1 MHKLCLTLGALALC
15 FVGVAPARAQ
25 DPVQVAPN
33 NFKVLLENDQV
44 RVLDFHSK
52 GEKVP
57 MHSHPTYLTY
67 DISGSG
73 KTIYTSP
80 DGKTTE
86 REYKPGQTTWNGATT
101 HATQSNG
108 EIHVL
113 LVELKTQPATKK

>member
-1 MHKLCLTLGALALC
+1 
-15 FVGVAPARAQ
+15 
-25 DPVQVAPN
+25 
-33 NFKVLLENDQV
+33 V
-44 RVLDFHSK
+44 RVLDCHSK

-57 MHSHPTYLTY
+57 MHSHPTYFTY

-86 REYKPGQTTWNGATT
+86 RVYKPGETTWNGATT

-113 LVELKTQPATKK
+113 LVELKTQPAKKK